1 MHNKHGRR
9 NHRVVPPKT
18 VEALST
24 NAILAAYEHQ
34 AGERRARA
42 AFGGFIRSSDQ
53 GSLGYLVAPDVK
65 DDSKSWQAGNV
76 RSLGKSVRLATTLP
90 FAICDR
96 HLRPFENRSGVRNSF
111 GAINSDSKPDAPPC
125 KAATIQFFR
134 AENRMTLFCVN
145 HSQTANL
152 AKILQSRLNA
162 QSERADSTCF
172 TSISNFPFAS
182 SSALPAVNNSL
193 GTYR

>member
-18 VEALST
+18 VEALSI

-111 GAINSDSKPDAPPC
+111 GAINSDSKNYPTFSI
-125 KAATIQFFR
+125 KYGSNQLISITNNIFLSIFSI
-134 AENRMTLFCVN
+134 VN
-145 HSQTANL
+145 FSHQM
-152 AKILQSRLNA
+152 
-162 QSERADSTCF
+162 
-172 TSISNFPFAS
+172 NF
-182 SSALPAVNNSL
+182 
-193 GTYR
+193 

>member
-1 MHNKHGRR
+1 MQSLYIKGKLRQPQKIWSLMVKNENPFEWWKSFILWPRSMYECQKLPLLSR
-9 NHRVVPPKT
+9 N
-18 VEALST
+18 
-24 NAILAAYEHQ
+24 
-34 AGERRARA
+34 G
-42 AFGGFIRSSDQ
+42 
-53 GSLGYLVAPDVK
+53 
-65 DDSKSWQAGNV
+65 
-76 RSLGKSVRLATTLP
+76 
-90 FAICDR
+90 
-96 HLRPFENRSGVRNSF
+96 HLRSFENRSGVRNSF

-162 QSERADSTCF
+162 QSETADSTCF

>member
-1 MHNKHGRR
+1 MNNKHGTR

-76 RSLGKSVRLATTLP
+76 RSLKGG
-90 FAICDR
+90 
-96 HLRPFENRSGVRNSF
+96 HE
-111 GAINSDSKPDAPPC
+111 
-125 KAATIQFFR
+125 ATIQFFR
-134 AENRMTLFCVN
+134 AENRMTLFYVN
-145 HSQTANL
+145 HSRTANL

-172 TSISNFPFAS
+172 TSISNFPSAS